1 MTAAEAKGQLEEEA
15 RAALESAEPEL
26 DETRSR
32 KGQKQGGD
40 DGRAHED
47 DSDASDD
54 GDEGLD
60 DLETEEEI
68 IARALAEASLD
79 RTTDPPD
86 SPTELDG
93 PRGTSLDA
101 ARPQQSATSAP
112 APAPSDNDPF
122 SFPSLPT
129 HMPADSVD
137 DFEPIDQDTQARMD
151 LLLGLSGPAVPPQS
165 RASKPGPTLPT
176 VPKRQIG
183 QGWNLPGYNDARDQD
198 LESWCCERLCT
209 RPAQEGGWAQLTR
222 RYM

>member
-32 KGQKQGGD
+32 KGQTQGGD
-40 DGRAHED
+40 DDRARED

-54 GDEGLD
+54 GDEDLD
-60 DLETEEEI
+60 ELETEEEI
-68 IARALAEASLD
+68 VARALAEASLE

-86 SPTELDG
+86 SPVELDEPTG
-93 PRGTSLDA
+93 SSLDGS
-101 ARPQQSATSAP
+101 RPQPPKAP
-112 APAPSDNDPF
+112 AAAPTGGDPF

-176 VPKRQIG
+176 VPKREVG

-198 LESWCCERLCT
+198 LESWCCE
-209 RPAQEGGWAQLTR
+209 
-222 RYM
+222 